1 MTGSEVPAGAGVEAV
16 AAVIADIEALAEGE
30 AILDD
35 DRAAQELARA
45 MIAESEWL
53 DRLRA
58 QGAASEVGIGLRC
71 GIEVR
76 GCIARVA
83 RDAVLVRGIG
93 GGIGDGIGDGRMWWV
108 PAWGIDSVAG
118 LGVQVRPA
126 LTWSDRLGFAAGL
139 RDWAERR
146 LPVLVLTGSAG
157 APWRGTLD
165 RVGRDHL
172 DLDVDPGIDAGSG
185 CTAAT
190 GRRRCLVLAGID
202 AVGTASWLDG

>member
-1 MTGSEVPAGAGVEAV
+1 MTGSEVPTGAGVNGV

-35 DRAAQELARA
+35 GRAAQELARA

-58 QGAASEVGIGLRC
+58 RGTGSEVGIGLRC
-71 GIEVR
+71 GIEVHGR
-76 GCIARVA
+76 ITRVA

-93 GGIGDGIGDGRMWWV
+93 GGIGAGRMWWV
-108 PAWGIDSVAG
+108 PAWGIHSVAG
-118 LGVQVRPA
+118 LGVQIRPA

-146 LPVLVLTGSAG
+146 LPVIVLAGSAG
-157 APWRGTLD
+157 APWRGMLD

-172 DLDVDPGIDAGSG
+172 DLDVDPGIDAGIG
-185 CTAAT
+185 CTAT
-190 GRRRCLVLAGID
+190 MGRRRCLVLAGID